1 MPTVLSNCKN
11 QHAYLPKASTTTALV
26 KAVHSWLVAADA
38 KQPTMV
44 RVCLADMSKAFDQVE
59 HSRLMKTLA
68 DLDLCPRLLTWL
80 QSHLTG
86 RAQRVVANGVYSP
99 WAEVTSG
106 VPQGGVILPYLFLLY
121 CTCPLEKHF
130 FRTLWTLAMQMT

>member
-1 MPTVLSNCKN
+1 MVLIN
-11 QHAYLPKASTTTALV
+11 AV
-26 KAVHSWLVAADA
+26 KAVHTWLVAADA